1 MSGTMGQGDARDRAR
16 ENVAALR
23 SLLGDDRAIP
33 AIVAAV
39 ALGEIHQDA
48 DELALMAEVFRI
60 GSLIVGEWEASDARR
75 AELCERPRWAR
86 GGR

>member
-1 MSGTMGQGDARDRAR
+1 MGHGDARERAR

-23 SLLGDDRAIP
+23 SLLGDGRAIP

-39 ALGEIHQDA
+39 ALGERHQDA

-75 AELCERPRWAR
+75 ASLSEQPHWLH
-86 GGR
+86 